1 MQPGTKRSFGLP
13 PTLCRYTGTVNP
25 SWHCE
30 TPVNGGDK
38 ITIELVPDA
47 TEEVSALVGELDRI
61 LSAEYLPEQRHGLAL
76 DAIFKP
82 DIRFFLARSNGL
94 AVGCGG
100 VAFFADFAE
109 VKRMYVR
116 DAARGRGVAQ
126 ALLARIESETSEA
139 GFAVLRIETGVRQI
153 AALRFYQ
160 RAGFRPCAAF
170 GAYATMA
177 PQAVATSVFLEKRL
191 RE

>member
-1 MQPGTKRSFGLP
+1 
-13 PTLCRYTGTVNP
+13 
-25 SWHCE
+25 
-30 TPVNGGDK
+30 VNGGDA
-38 ITIELVPDA
+38 ITTELVPDA
-47 TEEVSALVGELDRI
+47 TEEVRALIGELDRV

-100 VAFFADFAE
+100 VAFFAHFAE

-116 DAARGRGVAQ
+116 DVARGRGVAQ

-139 GFAVLRIETGVRQI
+139 GLALLRLETGVRQK

-170 GAYATMA
+170 GAYTTMA
-177 PQAVATSVFLEKRL
+177 PHALVTSVFLEKRL

>member
-1 MQPGTKRSFGLP
+1 
-13 PTLCRYTGTVNP
+13 
-25 SWHCE
+25 
-30 TPVNGGDK
+30 VNGGDE

-76 DAIFKP
+76 DGIFKP
-82 DIRFFLARSNGL
+82 DIRFFLARSNSL

-100 VAFFADFAE
+100 VAFFPDFAE

-139 GFAVLRIETGVRQI
+139 GFALLRIETGVRQM

-170 GAYATMA
+170 GTYTTMA
-177 PQAVATSVFLEKRL
+177 PQAVATSIFLEKRL
-191 RE
+191 HD